1 VTAAESYARIV
12 GLTIETEEPSVK
24 PIVDP
29 ADMRAHTLLEMT
41 RDEVAILK
49 LFNSPAAPIRDQAI
63 ALEIYAWQATTLK
76 PSESPAR

>member
-1 VTAAESYARIV
+1 VTAAESYARTV
-12 GLTIETEEPSVK
+12 GLLRSK
-24 PIVDP
+24 
-29 ADMRAHTLLEMT
+29 LT

>member
-1 VTAAESYARIV
+1 
-12 GLTIETEEPSVK
+12 
-24 PIVDP
+24 
-29 ADMRAHTLLEMT
+29 MRAHTLLEMT

-63 ALEIYAWQATTLK
+63 ALEIYVWQATTLK

>member
-1 VTAAESYARIV
+1 
-12 GLTIETEEPSVK
+12 
-24 PIVDP
+24 
-29 ADMRAHTLLEMT
+29 MRAHTLLEMT

-76 PSESPAR
+76 PSESPARYD